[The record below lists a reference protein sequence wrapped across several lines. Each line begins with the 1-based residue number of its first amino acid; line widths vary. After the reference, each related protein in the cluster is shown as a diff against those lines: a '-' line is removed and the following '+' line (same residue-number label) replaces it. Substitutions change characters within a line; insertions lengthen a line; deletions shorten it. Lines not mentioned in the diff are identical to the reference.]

1 MRCHSDSG
9 DSGAW
14 VADATTGDVYG
25 VLVAGS
31 AIMQEGYVIP
41 ACDIID
47 DIRRSTKA
55 RELRVPTMND
65 VLCLASR
72 YGNVDLVKSL
82 IAAGVVVNERSGSI
96 ESSTALL
103 EAAEH
108 EQLEVMK
115 VLLSAGAKFDKKSGQ
130 QYGQVAVLFSNNTP
144 AVEEQAQTHGSG
156 VGSIKLNKTEDSRLT
171 GKAHER
177 SQKSICSQLEM
188 WVHTPQRH
196 EQNAMGKKTGRRL
209 RHTIGYLKLVESI
222 LEPKWYDAERV
233 GLALPLTIM
242 SH

>member
-1 MRCHSDSG
+1 
-9 DSGAW
+9 
-14 VADATTGDVYG
+14 
-25 VLVAGS
+25 
-31 AIMQEGYVIP
+31 MQEGYVIP

-115 VLLSAGAKFDKKSGQ
+115 ALLSAGAKFDKQGGQ
-130 QYGQVAVLFSNNTP
+130 QYGQVAMLVSDNTS
-144 AVEEQAQTHGSG
+144 AVEGQEHPHGMG
-156 VGSIKLNKTEDSRLT
+156 VGSIKLNKTEESRLT
-171 GKAHER
+171 GKALER
-177 SQKSICSQLEM
+177 SQKLISFPLET
-188 WVHTPQRH
+188 WFHTPQRH
-196 EQNAMGKKTGRRL
+196 ELVAIGGRTARS
-209 RHTIGYLKLVESI
+209 LKVIIESLDT
-222 LEPKWYDAERV
+222 LEKRIEGNWYDAKRT
-233 GLALPLTIM
+233 GSALPPTILA
-242 SH
+242 H